1 MKVIKMRKISIIFIF
16 LFINICCFGQENNR
30 IRFYKEMPHY
40 SKRGVV
46 WQIDTI
52 SYYKMDFGVE
62 LYKSSNI
69 EYPYLYKY
77 EDIKK
82 EVHYFFI
89 RKKDIKVNKEK
100 IEIIMYDESNLKLS
114 IKKYLKNLEF
124 LFKLNS

>member
-1 MKVIKMRKISIIFIF
+1 MKKISIIFIF
-16 LFINICCFGQENNR
+16 LFINIFCFGQENNR

-40 SKRGVV
+40 SEGGVV

-62 LYKSSNI
+62 LYKSSDI

-77 EDIKK
+77 EDAKK

-89 RKKDIKVNKEK
+89 REKDIKINKGK

-114 IKKYLKNLEF
+114 IKKYSKNLEF